1 MTPPDA
7 PTLDQLYRA
16 IDETWPAA
24 RKVEQGVWTLRDGQ
38 GGGQRVSAATA
49 RAAPK
54 DADIPEA
61 EAAMRDMGQR
71 PLFMIRAGED
81 ALDGLLAARG
91 YELRDP
97 VNLYA
102 APVAALTDLPIP
114 RVTAFA
120 IWEPLAIMVEI
131 WRKGGLDDARFDVMA
146 RAGRKT
152 AILSRWNEQPAG
164 AAFAALS
171 GDICMV
177 HAVEVLAHQRRQGV
191 AGWMMRRAAFW
202 AQSHGATQV
211 SVLCVADNGPANA
224 LYQAMGFGIVGGYHY
239 RRAPE

>member
-131 WRKGGLDDARFDVMA
+131 WRKGGLDDAR
-146 RAGRKT
+146 
-152 AILSRWNEQPAG
+152 
-164 AAFAALS
+164 
-171 GDICMV
+171 
-177 HAVEVLAHQRRQGV
+177 LAHQRRQGV